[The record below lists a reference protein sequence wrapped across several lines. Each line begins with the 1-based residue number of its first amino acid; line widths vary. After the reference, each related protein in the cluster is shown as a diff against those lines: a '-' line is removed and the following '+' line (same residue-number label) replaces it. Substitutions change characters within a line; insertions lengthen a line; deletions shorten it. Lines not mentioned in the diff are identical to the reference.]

1 MEKAKDS
8 KPMASHEVG
17 YNVRNERRELL
28 STLPIEKNFD
38 SIISS
43 QRHFQAQES
52 DIILI
57 TYPKFGTTWLK
68 ALTYAIIHRSR
79 CAFEHSPLLTTI
91 NPHLLV
97 PFLEIT
103 FYLEKDS
110 LPSFEHLDTPRI
122 LGTHIPYASLP
133 RSIID
138 SNCRI
143 VYMCRNP
150 LDNSSLNG
158 ISCQELLMT
167 EKWSRFPLEEA
178 FEREHVLGYLKAS
191 SDNFDKILLLKY
203 EDVNEDTFFY
213 VKKLAEF
220 LRCPFSNLEENQG
233 VIEEIMKLCSFDMK
247 DLKVNKTSIVISN
260 HGPKNNWPN
269 YSPLSMSEHLKD
281 LMEVKLSGTGL
292 AFRIF

>member
-38 SIISS
+38 NIIRRRPQIFFFHLGPQKFVS
-43 QRHFQAQES
+43 RPC
-52 DIILI
+52 

-68 ALTYAIIHRSR
+68 ALTYAIVHRSH
-79 CAFEHSPLLTTI
+79 CAFEHSPLLTT
-91 NPHLLV
+91 NPHL
-97 PFLEIT
+97 
-103 FYLEKDS
+103 

-158 ISCQELLMT
+158 ISCLELLMT
-167 EKWSRFPLEEA
+167 EKWSRFRWRRLL
-178 FEREHVLGYLKAS
+178 RG

-203 EDVNEDTFFY
+203 EDVKEDTLFY

-220 LRCPFSNLEENQG
+220 IRCPFSNLEENQG

-247 DLKVNKTSIVISN
+247 DLKVNKITIVISN
-260 HGPKNNWPN
+260 HGPENK
-269 YSPLSMSEHLKD
+269 HLID

>member
-28 STLPIEKNFD
+28 STLPIEKNFN

-57 TYPKFGTTWLK
+57 TYLKIGTTWLK
-68 ALTYAIIHRSR
+68 ALTYAIIHHSR
-79 CAFEHSPLLTTI
+79 L
-91 NPHLLV
+91 

-138 SNCRI
+138 SNCHI
-143 VYMCRNP
+143 VYMCRST

-167 EKWSRFPLEEA
+167 EKWSRFRWRRLL
-178 FEREHVLGYLKAS
+178 RG

-233 VIEEIMKLCSFDMK
+233 VIEEIMKLCSFEK
-247 DLKVNKTSIVISN
+247 GKV
-260 HGPKNNWPN
+260 GDWPH
-269 YSPLSMSEHLKD
+269 YSPISMSEHLKD
-281 LMEVKLSGTGL
+281 LMEVKLSRTGL

>member
-8 KPMASHEVG
+8 KPIASHEVG

-28 STLPIEKNFD
+28 STLPIEKNVD

-57 TYPKFGTTWLK
+57 TYPKFSTTWLK
-68 ALTYAIIHRSR
+68 ALTYAIIHHSR
-79 CAFEHSPLLTTI
+79 L
-91 NPHLLV
+91 

-167 EKWSRFPLEEA
+167 EKWSRFRWRRLL
-178 FEREHVLGYLKAS
+178 RG

-213 VKKLAEF
+213 
-220 LRCPFSNLEENQG
+220 NQG

-260 HGPKNNWPN
+260 NGPKNNRPH

>member
-1 MEKAKDS
+1 METAKDS
-8 KPMASHEVG
+8 KLMASHEVG

-68 ALTYAIIHRSR
+68 ALTYAIIH
-79 CAFEHSPLLTTI
+79 HS
-91 NPHLLV
+91 HL

-133 RSIID
+133 RYIID

-143 VYMCRNP
+143 VYMYRST

-158 ISCQELLMT
+158 ISYQELLMT
-167 EKWSRFPLEEA
+167 EKWSRF
-178 FEREHVLGYLKAS
+178 RWRK
-191 SDNFDKILLLKY
+191 LL
-203 EDVNEDTFFY
+203 
-213 VKKLAEF
+213 
-220 LRCPFSNLEENQG
+220 RGCPFSNLEENQG

-260 HGPKNNWPN
+260 HGPKNNWPH

-281 LMEVKLSGTGL
+281 LMEVKLTGTSL
-292 AFRIF
+292 AVRIF